1 MSYLMARFFT
11 RSFSRMNKNKQK
23 MDQSLAILL
32 NLVKQTVYIN
42 LNIMLSNNIYRLFE
56 SSIIRIKMKSN
67 LTDEN
72 VNVGI

>member
-1 MSYLMARFFT
+1 
-11 RSFSRMNKNKQK
+11 MNKNKQT